1 MYLLLTK
8 SNELLQTF
16 VRNDRKIMSYKSE
29 TTLREQIFAEQIFAV
44 GWVKMDK
51 FRGTYFCG
59 KRIFTKFAELIFA
72 VSMS

>member
-44 GWVKMDK
+44 GWVKMGK
-51 FRGTYFCG
+51 FCGTYFRG
-59 KRIFTKFAELIFA
+59 RRIFTKFVELIFA